1 MTGPAAPH
9 GMTSTLPPLSGMVAG
24 FVVLVVAVIF
34 ITQNA
39 RAHHVEPSGWGRMDR
54 QDHEAASVPGPYSAG
69 CRHARNRETASPL
82 PIPLPVHP
90 PQQMTQEK
98 RVSRP

>member
-1 MTGPAAPH
+1 
-9 GMTSTLPPLSGMVAG
+9 MTSTLPPLSGLVAG

>member
-9 GMTSTLPPLSGMVAG
+9 GMTSTLPPLSGLVAG
-24 FVVLVVAVIF
+24 FAVLIVAVIF

-39 RAHHVEPSGWGRMDR
+39 RAHHIEPSRWGRTDR
-54 QDHEAASVPGPYSAG
+54 QDHEAASVPGPHSAG
-69 CRHARNRETASPL
+69 CRHARNRGTASLL

-90 PQQMTQEK
+90 PRQMTHEK
-98 RVSRP
+98 G